1 MFAMRLEWRMANTQ
15 EELLNGALA
24 RLLKDR
30 GLDAEAEQQHIDVL
44 VNVGGLRV
52 AIEAKNGHRSR
63 RAAMRAADGR
73 IAAGRAERAV
83 ALCYPDGAT
92 EASLAGDEL
101 LWAVREDVKARA
113 DWQRGDADAL
123 ADAVR
128 AVPQA
133 AGDAD
138 SAARVLSRALDAA
151 VDRMSEETR
160 QALAGRL
167 GIRHRDSRKAAKRGM
182 LVVATSMLF
191 HHRLQAWLPAGRP
204 AGQDGQWPPPSPR
217 TCAEGDATAHR
228 AAWRAILAVDY
239 RPVFETAIAAL
250 DALPV
255 DAGTTAMLRRLADSV
270 SGIAAET
277 VGLRHDLLGRIF
289 HRVLD
294 TARQDGSFYTST
306 AAATLLAALAIRE
319 TDADWS
325 DENAIARLRICDPA
339 CGTGTLLM
347 AAYERIY
354 RLKQRAGDMDED
366 SEALLA
372 QLMVEDV
379 LWGYDINLTATH
391 MTASTLGMMS
401 PRTQF
406 DRLNVHRAR
415 LGVFEDG
422 PSIGSLEL
430 LGGHMRLESRP
441 TIGQVDAPD
450 EEAQDPPPMDLVI
463 MNPPFTRD
471 SLRHD
476 QFTDGDNKSAE
487 LAIKAREKAVLAN
500 QPYRGAARLHSSG
513 GMFAVMGTQMLAESG
528 TLALVLPVIAATSP
542 GNADLRKFVAE
553 HLHIDTIVT
562 SHDPQR
568 IFFSE
573 NTSIAEMLLVC
584 RRNGEGDTRVV
595 NLARNPATPADA
607 LRLLGQLDG
616 GEIEGK
622 IQHVPAGR
630 IRAGD
635 WYAVNFLSPAL
646 TAAFRELR
654 EWTVPLAPVGVADAP
669 SFGANIGPAG
679 QRIRDSYRRGD
690 WPTEKARR
698 ALWHHKTDVT
708 QSMRAQTDSYIEPI
722 SGKEHLADRYW
733 EQRGYMLLPHKLRLN
748 LARAAAVVLDEPA
761 LGSLWTP
768 LRADSR
774 ETEMA
779 LCAYLNSSIGVLA
792 MLAERDARVPDYP
805 SFSLDALRAL
815 RVPDFRERAEAR
827 DALAGACARLRDA
840 TLAPFP
846 QMAGDPVRRELDA
859 AVVSALSL
867 DPEWVALVRNELAR
881 EPSVTGK
888 RYAQ

>member
-1 MFAMRLEWRMANTQ
+1 MADTK

-24 RLLKDR
+24 RLLRER
-30 GLDAEAEQQHIDVL
+30 GLDAEAEQRHIDVV
-44 VNVGGLRV
+44 VNVGGLHV
-52 AIEAKNGHRSR
+52 AIEAKNGQ
-63 RAAMRAADGR
+63 RANNKRDAREHADRR
-73 IAAGRAERAV
+73 IAEGRAERAI

-92 EASLAGDEL
+92 EDSLAGDEL
-101 LWAVREDVKARA
+101 LWAVRENVKARA

-138 SAARVLSRALDAA
+138 GAALVLSRALDEA
-151 VDRMSEETR
+151 VERMSAGTQR
-160 QALAGRL
+160 ALADRL
-167 GIRHRDSRKAAKRGM
+167 GIRHKDSRKAAKRGM

-191 HHRLQAWLPAGRP
+191 HHRLQGHLPAGRP
-204 AGQDGQWPPPSPR
+204 AGWDGQWPPDSAQ
-217 TCAEGDATAHR
+217 TCAAGSAVTHR
-228 AAWRAILAVDY
+228 RAWEAILRVDY
-239 RPVFETAIAAL
+239 KPVFETAIAAL
-250 DALPV
+250 DALPI
-255 DAGTTAMLRRLADSV
+255 DAGTTAMLRQLADSV

-319 TDADWS
+319 DDADWS
-325 DENAIARLRICDPA
+325 EPDAIANLRICDPA

-354 RLKQRAGDMDED
+354 QLKQPADED
-366 SEALLA
+366 AEVLLA
-372 QLMVEDV
+372 EAMVEEV

-401 PRTQF
+401 PQTRF
-406 DRLNVHRAR
+406 DRMNVHRAK
-415 LGVFEDG
+415 LGVFADG

-430 LGGHMRLESRP
+430 LDGQMRLESRP
-441 TIGQVDAPD
+441 SIEQVDAPG
-450 EEAQDPPPMDLVI
+450 EEAERPQAMDLVI

-476 QFTDGDNKSAE
+476 QFTVGDNKSAE
-487 LAIKAREKAVLAN
+487 MAIKAREKAVLKKAGLSKEARLSGSAN
-500 QPYRGAARLHSSG
+500 AFLVLGDHMTVEDGALAAILPSVMATNPAARE
-513 GMFAVMGTQMLAESG
+513 T
-528 TLALVLPVIAATSP
+528 
-542 GNADLRKFVAE
+542 RKFLASKF
-553 HLHIDTIVT
+553 HIDTIVA
-562 SHDPQR
+562 SHDPKR

-573 NTSIAEMLLVC
+573 NTRIAEMLLVC
-584 RRNGEGDTRVV
+584 RRDGQGDTRVV

-607 LRLLGQLDG
+607 LRLLGQLGG

-622 IQHVPAGR
+622 IQHVPAER

-654 EWTVPLAPVGVADAP
+654 GWTVPLAPVGVADAP
-669 SFGANIGPAG
+669 SFGANVGPAG
-679 QRIRDSYRRGD
+679 QRIRDSYRRED
-690 WPTEKARR
+690 WPTEKGRR
-698 ALWHHKTDVT
+698 ALWHHKTGVT

-722 SGKEHLADRYW
+722 PGKEHLADRYW
-733 EQRGYMLLPHKLRLN
+733 EQRGYMLLPHRLRLN
-748 LARAAAVVLDEPA
+748 LTRVAAVTLGEPA
-761 LGSLWTP
+761 VGSIWTP

-779 LCAYLNSSIGVLA
+779 LCAYLNSSIGILA
-792 MLAERDARVPDYP
+792 MLAERDAKAPDYP

-827 DALAGACARLRDA
+827 DALAEACARLKDA

-846 QMAGDPVRRELDA
+846 QMAGDPVRRELDD
-859 AVVSALSL
+859 AVCAALSL
-867 DPEWVALVRNELAR
+867 DPEWVALVRSELAR
-881 EPSVTGK
+881 EPSITGK
-888 RYAQ
+888 RYAP

>member
-1 MFAMRLEWRMANTQ
+1 MFAMRHCWRMANTQ
-15 EELLNGALA
+15 EELLNGATA
-24 RLLKDR
+24 RLLRER

-52 AIEAKNGHRSR
+52 AIEAKNGQ
-63 RAAMRAADGR
+63 RAANKREARQHADRR
-73 IAAGRAERAV
+73 IAEGRAERAV

-92 EASLAGDEL
+92 EDSLATDGL
-101 LWAVREDVKARA
+101 LWAVREDAKARA
-113 DWQRGDADAL
+113 EWHRGDADAL

-138 SAARVLSRALDAA
+138 RAALVLSRALDAA
-151 VDRMSEETR
+151 VDSMSEETR
-160 QALAGRL
+160 RALADRL
-167 GIRHRDSRKAAKRGM
+167 GIRHKDSRKAAKRGM

-191 HHRLQAWLPAGRP
+191 HHWLQGHLPAGRP
-204 AGQDGQWPPPSPR
+204 AGWDGQWPVSSPQ

-250 DALPV
+250 DALPI
-255 DAGTTAMLRRLADSV
+255 DAGTTAMLRRLAAGV

-319 TDADWS
+319 ADADWS

-366 SEALLA
+366 TEALLA

-406 DRLNVHRAR
+406 DRMNVHRAK

-487 LAIKAREKAVLAN
+487 LAIKAREKAVLRN

-513 GMFAVMGTQMLAESG
+513 GMFAVMGTQMITESG
-528 TLALVLPVIAATSP
+528 TLALVLPTIAATSP
-542 GNADLRKFVAE
+542 GNADLRRFVAE
-553 HLHIDTIVT
+553 HLHIDTIVV
-562 SHDPQR
+562 SHDMER
-568 IFFSE
+568 VFFSE
-573 NTSIAEMLLVC
+573 NTGISEMLLIC
-584 RRNGEGDTRVV
+584 RRDTGGGGGH
-595 NLARNPATPADA
+595 ARHQP
-607 LRLLGQLDG
+607 
-616 GEIEGK
+616 
-622 IQHVPAGR
+622 
-630 IRAGD
+630 
-635 WYAVNFLSPAL
+635 
-646 TAAFRELR
+646 
-654 EWTVPLAPVGVADAP
+654 
-669 SFGANIGPAG
+669 
-679 QRIRDSYRRGD
+679 
-690 WPTEKARR
+690 
-698 ALWHHKTDVT
+698 
-708 QSMRAQTDSYIEPI
+708 RAQS
-722 SGKEHLADRYW
+722 
-733 EQRGYMLLPHKLRLN
+733 
-748 LARAAAVVLDEPA
+748 
-761 LGSLWTP
+761 
-768 LRADSR
+768 
-774 ETEMA
+774 
-779 LCAYLNSSIGVLA
+779 
-792 MLAERDARVPDYP
+792 RDARRRIAADQPARQRRDRHGHDP
-805 SFSLDALRAL
+805 ACSHRAHQ
-815 RVPDFRERAEAR
+815 
-827 DALAGACARLRDA
+827 GWRL
-840 TLAPFP
+840 
-846 QMAGDPVRRELDA
+846 VRRQLPLAHADLGIPTPQG
-859 AVVSALSL
+859 VDGSAQR
-867 DPEWVALVRNELAR
+867 DR
-881 EPSVTGK
+881 
-888 RYAQ
+888 

>member
-1 MFAMRLEWRMANTQ
+1 MANTQ

-24 RLLKDR
+24 RLLRAR
-30 GLDAEAEQQHIDVL
+30 GLDAEAERQHIDVL
-44 VNVGGLRV
+44 VSVGGLRV
-52 AIEAKNGHRSR
+52 AVEAKNGQ
-63 RAAMRAADGR
+63 RAANRRDAREHADRR
-73 IAAGRAERAV
+73 IAEGRAERAV

-92 EASLAGDEL
+92 EDSLAGDGL
-101 LWAVREDVKARA
+101 LWAVREHAQARA
-113 DWQRGDADAL
+113 EWQRGDADAL
-123 ADAVR
+123 AAALR

-138 SAARVLSRALDAA
+138 SAAATLSKALDAA
-151 VDRMSEETR
+151 VDRMGEETR
-160 QALAGRL
+160 RALADRL

-191 HHRLQAWLPAGRP
+191 HHRLQGHLPAGAP
-204 AGQDGQWPPPSPR
+204 EDWDGGWPPSSPQ

-228 AAWRAILAVDY
+228 RAWLAILAVDY

-255 DAGTTAMLRRLADSV
+255 DAGTTAVLRQLASSV

-306 AAATLLAALAIRE
+306 AAATLLAGLAVRE
-319 TDADWS
+319 ADADWG
-325 DENAIARLRICDPA
+325 DENAIANLRICDPA

-354 RLKQRAGDMDED
+354 RLKQRAGDMGED

-406 DRLNVHRAR
+406 GRMNVHRAK

-441 TIGQVDAPD
+441 SIEQVDAPG
-450 EEAQDPPPMDLVI
+450 EEAANPPPMDLVI

-487 LAIKAREKAVLAN
+487 LAIKAREKAVLRN

-513 GMFAVMGTQMLAESG
+513 GMFAVMGTRMIAESG
-528 TLALVLPVIAATSP
+528 TLAMVLPTVAATSP
-542 GNADLRKFVAE
+542 GNAELRRFVAE
-553 HLHIDTIVT
+553 HLHVDTIVA
-562 SHDPQR
+562 SHDPER

-584 RRNGEGDTRVV
+584 RRDGQGDTRIV

-607 LRLLGQLDG
+607 LRLLSQLDG

-622 IQHVPAGR
+622 VQHVPAER
-630 IRAGD
+630 IGAGD

-646 TAAFRELR
+646 TAAFQRLR
-654 EWTVPLAPVGVADAP
+654 EWTVPLAPVGVADALTRRTDV
-669 SFGANIGPAG
+669 GPEG
-679 QRIRDSYRRGD
+679 RRIRDSYRRGD
-690 WPTEKARR
+690 WPTEQGRR
-698 ALWHHKTDVT
+698 ALWHHKTGVT

-722 SGKEHLADRYW
+722 PGKEHLADRYW
-733 EQRGYMLLPHKLRLN
+733 EQRGHALLPHRLWLP
-748 LARAAAVVLDEPA
+748 LARVAAVTLAAPA
-761 LGSLWTP
+761 VGSLWTP

-774 ETEMA
+774 EDEMA
-779 LCAYLNSSIGVLA
+779 ICAYLNSSIGILA
-792 MLAERDARVPDYP
+792 MLAERDNRKPSYP
-805 SFSLDALRAL
+805 QFSMDALRSL

-827 DALAGACARLRDA
+827 DALADAHDRLKDE
-840 TLAPFP
+840 TLLPFP
-846 QMAGDPVRRELDA
+846 QMAGDPVRRELDD
-859 AVVSALSL
+859 AVCAALSL
-867 DPEWVALVRNELAR
+867 DPEWVALVRSELAR

-888 RYAQ
+888 RYAP

>member
-1 MFAMRLEWRMANTQ
+1 MADTH
-15 EELLNGALA
+15 ETLLNGATA
-24 RLLKDR
+24 RLLKAR
-30 GLDAEAEQQHIDVL
+30 GLDAGAEQQYIDVL

-52 AIEAKNGHRSR
+52 AVEAKNGQGTANKREARQH
-63 RAAMRAADGR
+63 ADRR
-73 IAAGRAERAV
+73 IAEGRAERAV

-92 EASLAGDEL
+92 EDSLAGDEL

-113 DWQRGDADAL
+113 NWHRGDVDAL
-123 ADAVR
+123 AAALR

-138 SAARVLSRALDAA
+138 DAAARLSRALDQA
-151 VDRMSEETR
+151 VDRMSAETR

-167 GIRHRDSRKAAKRGM
+167 GIRHKDSRKAAKRGM

-191 HHRLQAWLPAGRP
+191 HHRLQGHLPAGRP
-204 AGQDGQWPPPSPR
+204 AGWDGQWPVSSPQ

-250 DALPV
+250 DALPI
-255 DAGTTAMLRRLADSV
+255 DAGTTAMLRQLAGSV

-306 AAATLLAALAIRE
+306 AAATLLAALAVRE
-319 TDADWS
+319 ADADWS

-366 SEALLA
+366 TEALLA

-406 DRLNVHRAR
+406 DRMNVHRAK

-430 LGGHMRLESRP
+430 LDGQMRLESRP
-441 TIGQVDAPD
+441 SIEQVDAPG
-450 EEAQDPPPMDLVI
+450 EEAERPQAMDLVI

-476 QFTDGDNKSAE
+476 QFTVGDNKSAE
-487 LAIKAREKAVLAN
+487 MAIKAREKAVLKKA
-500 QPYRGAARLHSSG
+500 GVSEAARLSG
-513 GMFAVMGTQMLAESG
+513 SANAFMVLGEHMTTGHGALA
-528 TLALVLPVIAATSP
+528 AVLPSVMATNPAARET
-542 GNADLRKFVAE
+542 RKFLASKF
-553 HLHIDTIVT
+553 HIDTIVV
-562 SHDPQR
+562 SHDMER

-584 RRNGEGDTRVV
+584 RRNGQGDTRVV

-607 LRLLGQLDG
+607 LRLLSQLDS

-622 IQHVPAGR
+622 IQHVPAER
-630 IRAGD
+630 IQAGD

-679 QRIRDSYRRGD
+679 QRIRDSYRRED
-690 WPTEKARR
+690 WPTEKGRR
-698 ALWHHKTDVT
+698 ALWHHKTGVT

-722 SGKEHLADRYW
+722 PAKEHLADRYW
-733 EQRGYMLLPHKLRLN
+733 EQRGYMLLPHRLRLN
-748 LARAAAVVLDEPA
+748 LARVAAVTLSEPA
-761 LGSLWTP
+761 VGSIWTP

-779 LCAYLNSSIGVLA
+779 LCAYLNSSVGILA
-792 MLAERDARVPDYP
+792 MLAERDAKAPDYP
-805 SFSLDALRAL
+805 SFSLDALRSL

-827 DALAGACARLRDA
+827 DALAEACDRLKDA

-846 QMAGDPVRRELDA
+846 QMADDPVRRELDD
-859 AVVSALSL
+859 AVCAALSL
-867 DPEWVALVRNELAR
+867 DPEWVARVRNELAR

-888 RYAQ
+888 RYAP